1 LWKRKSFVLISDF
14 GTWRDFTLLE
24 VFELIRYSNTPH
36 STGSINE
43 ALKRM
48 KNKRRMAI
56 TSFMTTIQL
65 AKRIL
70 TMLISDNLPDISVAG

>member
-24 VFELIRYSNTPH
+24 VFERICYSNTPH

-70 TMLISDNLPDISVAG
+70 TMLISDNLPDIAVAG